1 MMGSMFAHIRGRI
14 DAGERA
20 YVVCPRIDADD
31 ESDGDDDTSG
41 ASQIGVYDDS
51 DTYRRESANT
61 TTSAPSQEDGDGAP
75 SRPPLHSVAEI
86 ERRLSP

>member
-1 MMGSMFAHIRGRI
+1 MFAHIRGRI

-51 DTYRRESANT
+51 DTYRARIRQHNHQRAI
-61 TTSAPSQEDGDGAP
+61 AGGW
-75 SRPPLHSVAEI
+75 
-86 ERRLSP
+86 